1 MDGPTDRQT
10 KDQKYD
16 ISFFMNVALRS
27 FFSFR
32 QHKSRFYEGGTNVV
46 FLAIGGT
53 NVDFCYRWA

>member
-1 MDGPTDRQT
+1 MGRRTDRQKIRNMT
-10 KDQKYD
+10 YQ
-16 ISFFMNVALRS
+16 FFMKVALRS

>member
-1 MDGPTDRQT
+1 MGRRTDRQKIRNMT
-10 KDQKYD
+10 YQ
-16 ISFFMNVALRS
+16 FFMKVAQRS